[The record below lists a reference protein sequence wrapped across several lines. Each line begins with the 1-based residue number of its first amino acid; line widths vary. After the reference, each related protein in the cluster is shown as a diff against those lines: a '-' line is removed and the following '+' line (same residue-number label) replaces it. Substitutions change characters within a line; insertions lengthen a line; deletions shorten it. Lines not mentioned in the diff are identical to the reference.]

1 MSRSSRFS
9 IRSNLQN
16 KMLLLALGPVLLIT
30 LILEVLATLESRRET
45 RESLAEQRSA
55 LIESRQQGI
64 KNLVDAAKASVSH
77 LADAPP
83 EQQAEAQARAREI
96 LGNVTFGGGN
106 YLFVYDFQGNVAA
119 SRTDSVGGNSWDL
132 QDEDGQYVIRDLIA
146 AGDLF
151 QANLTAC
158 CSTSWPSNTS
168 ALELFH
174 RIRERCPA
182 PFAGLVITENH
193 DALLSSS
200 PERFVSVDCSGR
212 VQTRPI

>member
-146 AGDLF
+146 AARDGGGYY
-151 QANLTAC
+151 QYRWTNPATETVEAKYSYATAIPQ
-158 CSTSWPSNTS
+158 WGWM
-168 ALELFH
+168 
-174 RIRERCPA
+174 IG
-182 PFAGLVITENH
+182 AGVYATE
-193 DALLSSS
+193 
-200 PERFVSVDCSGR
+200 VDKSMA
-212 VQTRPI
+212 VA

>member
-106 YLFVYDFQGNVAA
+106 
-119 SRTDSVGGNSWDL
+119 
-132 QDEDGQYVIRDLIA
+132 
-146 AGDLF
+146 
-151 QANLTAC
+151 
-158 CSTSWPSNTS
+158 
-168 ALELFH
+168 
-174 RIRERCPA
+174 
-182 PFAGLVITENH
+182 
-193 DALLSSS
+193 
-200 PERFVSVDCSGR
+200 
-212 VQTRPI
+212 